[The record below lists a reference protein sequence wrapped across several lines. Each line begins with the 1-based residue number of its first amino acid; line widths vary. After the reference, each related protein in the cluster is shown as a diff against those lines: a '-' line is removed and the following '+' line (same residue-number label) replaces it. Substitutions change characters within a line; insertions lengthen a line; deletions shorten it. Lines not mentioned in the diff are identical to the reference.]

1 MCYTLGESGGLGR
14 LERMIRN
21 TLVRSGRVAALAGVA
36 LAAAAVFAGAAS
48 ADTGAVPQAAP
59 VAAGIPLQP
68 GDIATNP
75 KAQYPSPVLNGA
87 VLGAGIGSAVGSAT
101 GSGGPILGGLIG
113 ALVGDVNPGVIP
125 QVLP

>member
-1 MCYTLGESGGLGR
+1 
-14 LERMIRN
+14 MIRN
-21 TLVRSGRVAALAGVA
+21 TLVKSVAMSALP
-36 LAAAAVFAGAAS
+36 LAAAVVFAGAAS
-48 ADTGAVPQAAP
+48 ADTGTAHAPTAAP

-87 VLGAGIGSAVGSAT
+87 AAGAAIGSAVGSAT

-113 ALVGDVNPGVIP
+113 ALVGDLNPNVIP

>member
-1 MCYTLGESGGLGR
+1 
-14 LERMIRN
+14 MIRN
-21 TLVRSGRVAALAGVA
+21 ALVKSGRVVALSALP
-36 LAAAAVFAGAAS
+36 LAAAVVFAGAAS
-48 ADTGAVPQAAP
+48 ADTGTHAPVAAP

-87 VLGAGIGSAVGSAT
+87 AAGAAIGSAVGSAT

-113 ALVGDVNPGVIP
+113 ALVGDLNPNVIP